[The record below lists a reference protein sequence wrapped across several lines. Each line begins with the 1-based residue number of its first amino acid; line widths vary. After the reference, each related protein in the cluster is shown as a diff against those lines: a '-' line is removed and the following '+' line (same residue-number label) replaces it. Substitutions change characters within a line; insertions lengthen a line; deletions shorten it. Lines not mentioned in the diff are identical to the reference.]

1 MHVVVDRIIQKGRGC
16 MNRDILNDYREKDDK
31 ILLAQ
36 VLDKI
41 EMCDNKNKIEYTDFL
56 DLAQI
61 ELVQKFINKLK
72 IIFFMVALNRLKERY
87 LLSIQK
93 NLMQQ

>member
-1 MHVVVDRIIQKGRGC
+1 
-16 MNRDILNDYREKDDK
+16 MNREILNEYREKDDK

-41 EMCDNKNKIEYTDFL
+41 EAVDSRNKIEYTDFL

-61 ELVQKFINKLK
+61 ELVQKFINKIK
-72 IIFFMVALNRLKERY
+72 IEN
-87 LLSIQK
+87 
-93 NLMQQ
+93 